1 MSDTDSAT
9 IYEELGVTP
18 VINARGNQTV
28 LGGSMFAPAVQAAMD
43 AANRYFV
50 DMGALQERGGE
61 LIAELVGCEAALVTP
76 GCAAALALG
85 TAACVAGDDEEKM
98 ARLPDTAGM
107 KRNVLIQAGQRYHY
121 ERATTIVG
129 TRLVEVGDANGTSAA
144 QLAAAMDDETA
155 VVLVPAHLDGHG
167 GTLPLTEVVAI
178 AHEHDVPVLV
188 DAASQIYPVE
198 RLRSWTAMGAD
209 LVGFGAKYFGGGN
222 SAGLL
227 CGRKDLVASAAT
239 QSFIGFELGPA
250 RGRVFGRPL
259 KLDRQE
265 ITGTVVAVREWV
277 TMDHEVRIQQVQR
290 RLDALV
296 SDLGTVAAAQTSVH
310 VGARFGAPALCI
322 QIDPASGHTG
332 ASVRAALAAG
342 NPSIVVGGA
351 DDELDLNLGTIAD
364 GDVAVIAAR
373 LREILST

>member
-61 LIAELVGCEAALVTP
+61 IIAELVGCEAAFVTP

-85 TAACVAGDDEEKM
+85 TAACIAGDDQEKM

-107 KRNVLIQAGQRYHY
+107 KRNVLIQASQRYHY

-129 TRLVEVGDANGTSAA
+129 ARLVEVGDANGTSAE
-144 QLAAAMDDETA
+144 QLSAAIDDETA
-155 VVLVPAHLDGHG
+155 VVLIPAHLDGQDG
-167 GTLPLTEVVAI
+167 ALPLTEVLTI

-227 CGRKDLVASAAT
+227 CGRKDLVTSAAM
-239 QSFIGFELGPA
+239 QGFIGFELGPA

-265 ITGTVVAVREWV
+265 IMGTVVAVREWV

-290 RLDALV
+290 RIDALV
-296 SDLGTVAAAQTSVH
+296 SDLDTVAAAQTSVQI
-310 VGARFGAPALCI
+310 GARFGAPALSVH
-322 QIDPASGHTG
+322 IDPASGHTG
-332 ASVRAALAAG
+332 DSVRAALQSG
-342 NPSIVVGGA
+342 NPSIVVGGS

-373 LREILST
+373 LREILAS

>member
-1 MSDTDSAT
+1 MPNTASAT
-9 IYEELGVTP
+9 IFEELGVTP

-28 LGGSMFAPAVQAAMD
+28 LGGSMFAPKVQETMD

-50 DMGALQERGGE
+50 DMGALQERSGE
-61 LIAELVGCEAALVTP
+61 IIAELVGCEAAFVTP

-85 TAACVAGDDEEKM
+85 TAGCIAGDDVEKM
-98 ARLPDTAGM
+98 ARLPDTTGM
-107 KRNVLIQAGQRYHY
+107 KRNVLIQASQRYHY

-129 TRLVEVGDANGTSAA
+129 ARLVEVGDARGTQAE
-144 QLAAAMDDETA
+144 QLAAAMDDDTA

-167 GTLPLTEVVAI
+167 RALPLTEVIAI
-178 AHEHDVPVLV
+178 AHEHEVPVLV

-227 CGRKDLVASAAT
+227 CGRKDLVTSAAM
-239 QSFIGFELGPA
+239 QGFIGFELGEG

-265 ITGTVVAVREWV
+265 IMATVVAVREWV

-290 RLDALV
+290 RIDTLV
-296 SDLGTVAAAQTSVH
+296 SGLGTVAAVQTGLH
-310 VGARFGAPALCI
+310 VGQRFGAPALCI
-322 QIDPASGHTG
+322 RIDPASGYTG
-332 ASVRAALAAG
+332 ESVRAALQAG
-342 NPSIVVGGA
+342 NPSIVVGG
-351 DDELDLNLGTIAD
+351 DGDELDLNLGTVGD
-364 GDVAVIAAR
+364 GDEAVIAAR
-373 LREILST
+373 LREILAT